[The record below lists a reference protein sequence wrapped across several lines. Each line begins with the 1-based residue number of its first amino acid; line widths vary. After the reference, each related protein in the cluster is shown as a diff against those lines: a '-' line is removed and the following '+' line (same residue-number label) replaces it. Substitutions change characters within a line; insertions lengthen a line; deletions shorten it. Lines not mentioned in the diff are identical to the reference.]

1 MLPTLAEVLDLDA
14 VRAGSPRVVAAA
26 DRLDTLVRWVHA
38 IELADAARLL
48 HGGELVLSTGIALPD
63 DPGLQARYVGE
74 LAGIGVTGLAI
85 ELGRRYSGE
94 LPAGLVAAAR
104 ARRLPL
110 IVFDREVPF
119 VEITEA
125 VHARIIDSQLT
136 ELRAAARLHEVFT
149 ELSVAG
155 AGPEEIVRETALLAG
170 RPVILADLSHTVLA
184 CAAAGADTARLL
196 DGFAARSRQ
205 AVTGRRT
212 GFDEASGWL
221 ITQVGARGEDWGR
234 VVMACG
240 APPAPLDYVLIERAA
255 TTLALGRLHAR
266 QRESLERQAHRTLIS
281 AILAQPVAGVQEE
294 AATRARALGLPVSG
308 RQLIALVVRL
318 RAADPGLSAQARVL
332 EVADAVADACRA
344 ERVPAIVGSL
354 DDLRAGALLSFDRR
368 TDPDPLL
375 AAVSLRIRELAPPR
389 SRQYPAAAA
398 RPGAGD
404 PAGELVI
411 AVGSVADAMRD
422 APRSFAEAQQVAD
435 AAAASPDRVPG
446 RPPGT
451 QTTVPDRPSRP
462 PRTQTTVPDR
472 PSRPPRTQT
481 IAPDRPSRPPRTRTT
496 APDQVRGGSGPAPGA
511 AAAHPEVQPFLRL
524 ADLRLGGLLQLLRG
538 DPRLQSFAEREV
550 GQLLAYDAYHGTS
563 LTSILAAYLD
573 TGGNKAQTAART
585 HLARPTLYERLSHI
599 ERVLGVSLE
608 SARSRTSLHVALLAQ
623 QAGSDP
629 P

>member
-26 DRLDTLVRWVHA
+26 DRLDTQVRWVHA

-74 LAGIGVTGLAI
+74 LAGIGVTGLAV

-110 IVFDREVPF
+110 IVFEREVPF

-125 VHARIIDSQLT
+125 VHSRIIDSQLT

-255 TTLALGRLHAR
+255 ATLALGRLHAR

-281 AILAQPVAGVQEE
+281 AILAQPDGGVQEE

-318 RAADPGLSAQARVL
+318 RSAGPGLSAQARVL

-375 AAVSLRIRELAPPR
+375 TAVSLRIRELAPPR

-398 RPGAGD
+398 QPGAAD

-435 AAAASPDRVPG
+435 AAAVSPDRVPDRAGRPPGTRTSAPDQVPDRPG

-451 QTTVPDRPSRP
+451 
-462 PRTQTTVPDR
+462 RT
-472 PSRPPRTQT
+472 S
-481 IAPDRPSRPPRTRTT
+481 
-496 APDQVRGGSGPAPGA
+496 APDQVPCPPGPAPGA
-511 AAAHPEVQPFLRL
+511 AAADFAVQPFLRL
-524 ADLRLGGLLQLLRG
+524 ADLRLRGLLQLLRG

-550 GQLLAYDAYHGTS
+550 GKLLAYDTYHGTS

-608 SARSRTSLHVALLAQ
+608 SAQSRTSLHVALLAQ